1 MQFLK
6 FLQRIFKLK
15 SKKSQAIAQKKSVT
29 EGQLRDFAQHGEEGL
44 LTLLGTSRRGL
55 SAQAAEEKWEEAG
68 PNVIAVGGQIGVFG
82 RLARSLVNPFNLVL
96 FLIAGINLMT
106 DVVLAQGK
114 RDFTTSL
121 IILGM
126 ILASSAIAFVQGERS
141 NSAAEKLT
149 DMISN
154 KADIRRDGKIIEIP
168 IDEIVPGDI
177 VKLSAGDMIP
187 GDVRFLSAKDAFVAQ
202 AALTGESAPI
212 EKFSSLRRDADAG
225 GQPYESLTD
234 LRNLGFMGSNMVS
247 GSAEAVVLTTGN
259 DTYFGSMAKSLS
271 GDKAKNSFERGVDS
285 VSRLLLRFMAVMVPV
300 IFLLNGLL
308 KGDWWDSLL
317 FAVTIAVGLT
327 PEMLPMIMTTTLAR
341 GAVAMSRHQVIVK
354 NLSSI
359 QAFGEMDVLCTDKTG
374 TLTEDKIVLEK
385 YMDVHGNDD
394 ARVLRH
400 SYLNSYFQTGLKN
413 LIDLAIIN
421 RAVAEGMEPFLER
434 YERIDEIPFDF
445 ARRRMSVVLED
456 STGKRQLI
464 TKGAVEEVL
473 SVCGHVEYNGEILPL
488 AGGLLEEARGV
499 YEKHNREGLRVLAV
513 AQKNNVADEAHFGV
527 QDESAMV
534 LLGFVGFLDPPKESA
549 KVAIEALRDHGVRTV
564 VLTGDSEG
572 VAVKVCNKVG
582 VPTQKVLTG
591 RDVELMDDD
600 ALDEAIRGCD
610 LFSKLSPSQ
619 KQRVVEAFQSNGH
632 TVGYMG
638 DGINDAPALRQAD
651 VGISVDSGVDIA
663 KETSDIILL
672 KKDLMVLEEGVVL
685 GRKTFGNII
694 KYIKL
699 TASSNFGNMFSV
711 LAACAFLPFIPMLP
725 VQILMLNLIYDLS
738 CIALPWDNVDREF
751 LQKPRRWDAKG
762 IQKFM
767 LWIGPTSS
775 VFDITTYLLMFFVIC
790 PMFFGPFSALAPGSA
805 AYLGFVALFHT
816 GWFVESMWS
825 QTLVIHMIRTPKI
838 PFLQSRASLPVTGLT
853 MLGIAA
859 LTALPFIGPVA
870 AGLGLAALP
879 WVYFLGLGATIVC
892 YMALVTV
899 FKRIFVRKYG
909 ELL

>member
-1 MQFLK
+1 MHRFILFLRLIK
-6 FLQRIFKLK
+6 F
-15 SKKSQAIAQKKSVT
+15 KKFVSRKNQAIARKKSVT
-29 EGQLRDFAQHGEEGL
+29 EGQLRDFAQHGEDEL
-44 LTLLGTSRRGL
+44 LTLLETSRRGL
-55 SAQAAEEKWEEAG
+55 SADAAEEKWEEYG
-68 PNVIAVGGQIGVFG
+68 PNVIAVGGQIGMFG
-82 RLARSLVNPFNLVL
+82 RLLRAVVNPFNLVL

-106 DVVLAQGK
+106 DVVLAQD
-114 RDFTTSL
+114 RPDFTTSV

-126 ILASSAIAFVQGERS
+126 IAASSAIAFIQGERS
-141 NSAAEKLT
+141 NSAAAKLT

-154 KADIRRDGKIIEIP
+154 RADIRRDGKIIEIP

-187 GDVRFLSAKDAFVAQ
+187 GDVRFLSAKDAFIAQ
-202 AALTGESAPI
+202 AALTGESAPV
-212 EKFSSLRRDADAG
+212 EKFSSLRG
-225 GQPYESLTD
+225 EGESLTD
-234 LRNLGFMGSNMVS
+234 LSNLGFMGSNMVS

-259 DTYFGSMAKSLS
+259 ETYFGSMAKSLS

-285 VSRLLLRFMAVMVPV
+285 VSRLLLRFMAVMLPV
-300 IFLLNGLL
+300 VFVVVGIRG
-308 KGDWWDSLL
+308 GDWWEALL
-317 FAVTIAVGLT
+317 FGVAVAVGLT
-327 PEMLPMIMTTTLAR
+327 PEMLPMILTTTLAK
-341 GAVAMSRHQVIVK
+341 GAVTMSRNQVIVK

-394 ARVLRH
+394 RRVLRH
-400 SYLNSYFQTGLKN
+400 AYLNSYFQTGLKN

-421 RAVAEGMEPFLER
+421 RAIEYDMESFLEK

-445 ARRRMSVVLED
+445 MRRRMSVVLED
-456 STGKRQLI
+456 RTGKRQLI
-464 TKGAVEEVL
+464 TKGAVEEIL
-473 SVCGHVEYNGEILPL
+473 SVCKYVEYNGDILPL
-488 AGGLLEEARGV
+488 EGALQAEAMEV

-527 QDESAMV
+527 QDESSMV

-549 KVAIEALRDHGVRTV
+549 KEAIEVLAAHGVRTV

-572 VAVKVCNKVG
+572 VAVKVCGKVGISTNKV
-582 VPTQKVLTG
+582 LAG
-591 RDVELMDDD
+591 RDVEAMDDA
-600 ALDEAIRGCD
+600 ALDEAIKDCD
-610 LFSKLSPSQ
+610 LFSKLSPAQ
-619 KQRVVEAFQSNGH
+619 KQRVVETFQGAGH

-651 VGISVDSGVDIA
+651 VGISVDSAVDIA

-672 KKDLMVLEEGVVL
+672 KKDLMVLEEGVL
-685 GRKTFGNII
+685 HGRRTFGNVI
-694 KYIKL
+694 KYIKM

-711 LAACAFLPFIPMLP
+711 LAASIFLPPGFLPMLP
-725 VQILMLNLIYDLS
+725 VQILLLNLIYDLS
-738 CIALPWDNVDREF
+738 CLALPWDNVDKEF
-751 LQKPRRWDAKG
+751 LLKPRRWDASS

-767 LWIGPTSS
+767 VWIGPTSS

-790 PMFFGPFSALAPGSA
+790 PMVFGPYASLDA
-805 AYLGFVALFHT
+805 AGRLGFMALFQA

-825 QTLVIHMIRTPKI
+825 QTLVIHLIRTPKI
-838 PFLQSRASLPVTGLT
+838 PFLQSRASKPVTILT
-853 MLGIAA
+853 ALGIAA
-859 LTALPFIGPVA
+859 LTLIPFSPFAQALGLMALPPIYFA
-870 AGLGLAALP
+870 WLAL
-879 WVYFLGLGATIVC
+879 TIVA

>member
-1 MQFLK
+1 MQHVLQQFLRVFK
-6 FLQRIFKLK
+6 FN
-15 SKKSQAIAQKKSVT
+15 SKKSQAIARKQNVT
-29 EGQLRDFAQHGEEGL
+29 EGQLRDFAQQGEDEL
-44 LTLLGTSRRGL
+44 LTLLETSRRGL
-55 SAQAAEEKWEEAG
+55 SVEAAEEKWEEVG
-68 PNVIAVGGQIGVFG
+68 PNVIAVGGQVGLFG
-82 RLARSLVNPFNLVL
+82 RLVRSIVNPFNLVL
-96 FLIAGINLMT
+96 FLIAGINLLT
-106 DVVLAQGK
+106 DVVLAKPGE
-114 RDFTTSL
+114 RDYTTSI

-126 ILASSAIAFVQGERS
+126 ILASSAIAFIQGERS
-141 NSAAEKLT
+141 NAAAAKLT

-154 KADIRRDGKIIEIP
+154 KADIWRDGRIVELP
-168 IDEIVPGDI
+168 IDELVPGDI

-202 AALTGESAPI
+202 AALTGESAPV
-212 EKFSSLRRDADAG
+212 EKFTDARG
-225 GQPYESLTD
+225 GGESLTD
-234 LRNLGFMGSNMVS
+234 LSNLGFMGSNMVS
-247 GSAEAVVLTTGN
+247 GSALAVVLTTGN

-300 IFLLNGLL
+300 VFIVVGIRQR
-308 KGDWWDSLL
+308 DWWDSLL
-317 FAVTIAVGLT
+317 FAVTVAVGLT

-400 SYLNSYFQTGLKN
+400 AYLNSYFQTGLKN

-421 RAVAEGMEPFLER
+421 RAGENGMEAFLEKYR
-434 YERIDEIPFDF
+434 RIDEIPFDF

-456 STGKRQLI
+456 SAGKRQLI
-464 TKGAVEEVL
+464 TKGAVEEIL
-473 SVCGHVEYNGEILPL
+473 SVCGHVEYDGKILPL
-488 AGGLLEEARGV
+488 EDGLLEEAKQV

-527 QDESAMV
+527 HDESAMV

-572 VAVKVCNKVG
+572 VAVKVCGKVG
-582 VPTQKVLTG
+582 VPTQVVLTG
-591 RDVELMDDD
+591 KDVEGMDDD
-600 ALDEAIRGCD
+600 ALDEAIKVCD

-619 KQRVVEAFQSNGH
+619 KQRVVESFQGMGH

-663 KETSDIILL
+663 KESSDIILL
-672 KKDLMVLEEGVVL
+672 KKDLMVLEEGVIL
-685 GRKTFGNII
+685 GRKTFGNIV
-694 KYIKL
+694 KYIKM

-711 LAACAFLPFIPMLP
+711 LAACAFLPFLPMLP

-738 CIALPWDNVDREF
+738 CIALPWDNVDKEF
-751 LQKPRRWDAKG
+751 LQRPRRWDAKG
-762 IQKFM
+762 ISKFM

-775 VFDITTYLLMFFVIC
+775 VFDITTYLLMYFVIC
-790 PMFFGPFSALAPGSA
+790 PMVFGGPFGSLGPA
-805 AYLGFVALFHT
+805 AQLGFIALFQT
-816 GWFVESMWS
+816 GWFVESMWT

-853 MLGIAA
+853 ALGIAV
-859 LTALPFIGPVA
+859 LTALPFLGAVA
-870 AGLGLAALP
+870 QGLGLAALP
-879 WVYFLGLGATIVC
+879 WEFFLGLGATVVC
-892 YMALVTV
+892 YMGLVTV
-899 FKRIFVRKYG
+899 FKRIFIRKYG

>member
-1 MQFLK
+1 MQIK
-6 FLQRIFKLK
+6 IFNFIKLK

-29 EGQLRDFAQHGEEGL
+29 EGQLRDFAQQGEEEL
-44 LTLLGTSRRGL
+44 LTLLETSRRGL
-55 SAQAAEEKWEEAG
+55 SAEAAEEKWEEYG
-68 PNVIAVGGQIGVFG
+68 PNVIAVGGQVGLFG
-82 RLARSLVNPFNLVL
+82 RLVRSLVNPFNLVL

-114 RDFTTSL
+114 RDFTTSV

-141 NSAAEKLT
+141 NSAAAKLT

-154 KADIRRDGKIIEIP
+154 KADIRRDGKVIEIP

-202 AALTGESAPI
+202 AALMGESAPV
-212 EKFSSLRRDADAG
+212 EKFSSLRG
-225 GQPYESLTD
+225 EGESLTD
-234 LRNLGFMGSNMVS
+234 LSNLGFMGSNMVS

-259 DTYFGSMAKSLS
+259 ETYFGSMAKSLS

-285 VSRLLLRFMAVMVPV
+285 VSKLLLRFMAVMVPIV
-300 IFLLNGLL
+300 FIVVGIRQ
-308 KGDWWDSLL
+308 GEWWNSLL
-317 FAVTIAVGLT
+317 FAVTVAVGLT

-359 QAFGEMDVLCTDKTG
+359 QAFGEMDILCTDKTG

-394 ARVLRH
+394 RRVLRH
-400 SYLNSYFQTGLKN
+400 AYLNSYFQTGLKN

-421 RAVAEGMEPFLER
+421 RAKEYGMEPTLER
-434 YERIDEIPFDF
+434 YGRIDEIPFDF

-456 STGKRQLI
+456 SAGKRQLI
-464 TKGAVEEVL
+464 TKGAVEEIL
-473 SVCGHVEYNGEILPL
+473 SVCKYVEYDGEILPL
-488 AGGLLEEARGV
+488 ENGLLDEAREV

-572 VAVKVCNKVG
+572 VAVKVCGKVG
-582 VPTQKVLTG
+582 VPTEKVLTG
-591 RDVELMDDD
+591 RDVERMDDE

-610 LFSKLSPSQ
+610 LFSKLSPAQ
-619 KQRVVEAFQSNGH
+619 KQRLVEAFQGAGH

-672 KKDLMVLEEGVVL
+672 KKDLMVLEEGVIL
-685 GRKTFGNII
+685 GRRTFGNII

-738 CIALPWDNVDREF
+738 CIALPWDNVDKEF
-751 LQKPRRWDAKG
+751 LQKPRRWDARG

-805 AYLGFVALFHT
+805 GYLGFIALFHT

-838 PFLQSRASLPVTGLT
+838 PFLQSRASLQVTLLT
-853 MLGIAA
+853 ALGIAA
-859 LTALPFIGPVA
+859 LTALPFLGPVA
-870 AGLGLAALP
+870 QGLGLAALP
-879 WVYFLGLGATIVC
+879 PVYFLGLAATIVC